1 MTRIGIIGAMDSE
14 VDNLITRME
23 GVTDQV
29 VAGRR
34 FSVGR
39 LAGQEVVVAKSGIGK
54 VAAAITAQL
63 LIDRFEVDA
72 LFNTG
77 MAGGL
82 DSRLEVK
89 DLVVATAALQHDFDL
104 TAFGHAPG
112 YLYGEDDTRAT
123 LFSADSAL
131 VELAL
136 ATAAEVLPTGSKA
149 IPGIVASGDIFVDDS
164 ALKGRLIA
172 QFGAAAAEMEG
183 AAIAQVA
190 EANGIPFL
198 VLRTISDL
206 AEKEAH
212 VSFDELERYVG
223 VLAGDITVALLQKIT
238 ENTHN

>member
-14 VDNLITRME
+14 VDNLLARME
-23 GVTDQV
+23 EVTQHT
-29 VAGRR
+29 VAGRQ
-34 FSVGR
+34 FAVGR
-39 LAGQEVVVAKSGIGK
+39 LAGQEAVVVKSGIGK

-63 LIDRFEVDA
+63 LIDRFGVNT
-72 LFNTG
+72 LLNTG

-82 DSRLEVK
+82 DAHLEVG

-112 YLYGEDDTRAT
+112 YLYGEDDSRPT
-123 LFSADSAL
+123 LFAADPTLTA
-131 VELAL
+131 LAL
-136 ATAAEVLPTGSKA
+136 EVAPEVLPATGKA
-149 IPGIVASGDIFVDDS
+149 ITGIVASGDIFVDDS
-164 ALKGRLIA
+164 QLKHRLITV
-172 QFGAAAAEMEG
+172 FGATATEMEG

-198 VLRTISDL
+198 ILRTVSDL

-223 VLAGDITVALLQKIT
+223 QLAGDITVALLRKISA
-238 ENTHN
+238 NTHN